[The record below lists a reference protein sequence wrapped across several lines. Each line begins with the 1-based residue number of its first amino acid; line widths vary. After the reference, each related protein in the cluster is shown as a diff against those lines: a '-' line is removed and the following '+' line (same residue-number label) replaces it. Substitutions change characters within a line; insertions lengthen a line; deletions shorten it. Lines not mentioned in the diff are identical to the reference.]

1 MRKTRLERLMAGT
14 MLAITATLVTTTSS
28 FATPDSIRQVAP
40 LPPSLNGVRIIQR
53 RPEPM
58 PERAEP
64 PAPVPMPPEAV
75 RREPTRQEQV
85 RQEPVRAEPV
95 RQEPVRQEPA
105 RVEPVRQEAPR
116 PEPVRAE
123 PVRVEI
129 PRNEPARQEP
139 APAEPARAE
148 APRGDSNFIM
158 ATLDKFFGASDAQIA
173 EKLRG
178 AMAGKK
184 SDKAD
189 AERRAVETLYA
200 SRNYAPVWIRDGR
213 LTASAKSA
221 ILRMKNA
228 QGDALEPSDYAV
240 PDFAQA
246 NGADQLAAADYKLT
260 LAALDYARHLSLGR
274 VAPTRVTVEV
284 DYGKRDVDNVELLR
298 KLADARD
305 ANAAFD
311 SFEPPHQPYKALKRK
326 LAEMRDGGPRADAN
340 ERIAGG
346 PAIKPGDKDARV
358 PMLRE
363 RLNVRLAVQGPRI
376 MQVRD
381 QRTGRMKTVKVA
393 GEDPKASELVYDKAL
408 FNAIKNVQARADIKP
423 TGVIDNK
430 TIAAINGPSQQQ
442 QMQAVM
448 ANMERW
454 RWLPRSLGANYVM
467 VNIPDYTLKVVK
479 DNNNVVWR
487 TKIVVGKPQTP
498 TPLLTGQFDNIIV
511 NPSWYVPQSI
521 IQNEL
526 LPAYASDPNVFARM
540 GLEVKRGADGHINVV
555 QPPGAANAL
564 GRIKFNF
571 QNKYHVYLH
580 DTPERRLFAAE
591 RRAFSHGCMRVEN
604 PTKFGEIMLA
614 MSIPG
619 PTPTQPQIEK
629 LVGHE
634 EKTFKMVD
642 RPMVHLTY
650 QSAFVDDDGRLQ
662 VRDDIY
668 GFDKRIHTIM
678 TTDERRVADVA
689 PPQDKTRDMATL
701 KSNQEILSRVE
712 RREAG
717 NPFSFFEKIFR

>member
-14 MLAITATLVTTTSS
+14 MLAATTAAMTAMATPS
-28 FATPDSIRQVAP
+28 FAAPDNIRQVAP

-58 PERAEP
+58 PERTEP
-64 PAPVPMPPEAV
+64 PVPMPPEAT
-75 RREPTRQEQV
+75 RR
-85 RQEPVRAEPV
+85 
-95 RQEPVRQEPA
+95 
-105 RVEPVRQEAPR
+105 EAPR

-123 PVRVEI
+123 PVRPEP
-129 PRNEPARQEP
+129 PRAEPVRIETPRQEP
-139 APAEPARAE
+139 AAAEPARAE
-148 APRGDSNFIM
+148 GPRGESNFIM
-158 ATLDKFFGASDAQIA
+158 TTLDKFFGASDAQIA
-173 EKLRG
+173 DRLRA
-178 AMAGKK
+178 AMASKK

-189 AERRAVETLYA
+189 AERRAVESFYA
-200 SRNYAPVWIRDGR
+200 SRNYAPMWIRDGR
-213 LTASAKSA
+213 LTGSAKSA
-221 ILRMKNA
+221 VLRMKNA
-228 QGDALEPSDYAV
+228 QADALEPADYAV

-274 VAPTRVTVEV
+274 IAPTRVTAEV
-284 DYGKRDVDNVELLR
+284 DYGKRDVDNTDLLR

-311 SFEPPHQPYKALKRK
+311 SFEPPHQAYKALKRK
-326 LAEMRDGGPRADAN
+326 LVDMRDAGPRAAAG
-340 ERIAGG
+340 ERIATG

-358 PMLRE
+358 PQLRE
-363 RLNVRLAVQGPRI
+363 RLNVRLAVQGPRT
-376 MQVRD
+376 MKVRD
-381 QRTGRMKTVKVA
+381 QRTGRIKTVKIA
-393 GEDPKASELVYDKAL
+393 AEDPRTAELVYDKAL

-423 TGVIDNK
+423 TGVIDNR
-430 TIAAINGPSQQQ
+430 TIAAINGPTRQQQ
-442 QMQAVM
+442 IQTVM

-454 RWLPRSLGANYVM
+454 RWLPRNLGANYVM
-467 VNIPDYTLKVVK
+467 VNVPDYTLKVVR
-479 DNNNVVWR
+479 DNNVIWH

-498 TPLLTGQFDNIIV
+498 TPLLTGQFDNVIV

-526 LPAYASDPNVFARM
+526 LPAYASDPNVFAKM
-540 GLEVKRGADGHINVV
+540 GLEVKRGPDGHINVV

-580 DTPERRLFAAE
+580 DTPDRRLFGAE

-614 MSIPG
+614 MAIPG
-619 PTPTQPQIEK
+619 PTPTQPQLER

-634 EKTFKMVD
+634 EKTFKMVN

-650 QSAFVDDDGRLQ
+650 QSAFVDDDGKLHF
-662 VRDDIY
+662 RDDIY
-668 GFDKRIHTIM
+668 GFDKRIHAIM

-689 PPQDKTRDMATL
+689 PPQDKTRDLATL

-717 NPFSFFEKIFR
+717 NPFAFFERIFR

>member
-1 MRKTRLERLMAGT
+1 MAGT
-14 MLAITATLVTTTSS
+14 MLALMTTMTAGPS
-28 FATPDSIRQVAP
+28 FAAPDGIRQVAP
-40 LPPSLNGVRIIQR
+40 LPPSLNGARIIQR
-53 RPEPM
+53 RPEPL
-58 PERAEP
+58 PERAE

-75 RREPTRQEQV
+75 RR
-85 RQEPVRAEPV
+85 
-95 RQEPVRQEPA
+95 
-105 RVEPVRQEAPR
+105 EAPR

-123 PVRVEI
+123 PVRVEV
-129 PRNEPARQEP
+129 PRQEP
-139 APAEPARAE
+139 VATEPVRAE
-148 APRGDSNFIM
+148 APRGDNTF
-158 ATLDKFFGASDAQIA
+158 AAAALDKSFGASDAQIA
-173 EKLRG
+173 DKLRA

-189 AERRAVETLYA
+189 AERRAVESFYA
-200 SRNYAPVWIRDGR
+200 SRNYAPMWIRDGR
-213 LTASAKSA
+213 LTAGAKSA
-221 ILRMKNA
+221 VLRMKNA
-228 QGDALEPSDYAV
+228 QADALEPADYAV
-240 PDFAQA
+240 PDFSQA

-274 VAPTRVTVEV
+274 IAPTRVTVEV
-284 DYGKRDVDNVELLR
+284 DYGKRDVDNNDLLR

-311 SFEPPHQPYKALKRK
+311 SFEPSHQAYKALKRK
-326 LAEMRDGGPRADAN
+326 LAEMRNAGPRADAG

-358 PMLRE
+358 PILRE
-363 RLNVRLAVQGPRI
+363 RLNVRLAVQGPRT

-381 QRTGRMKTVKVA
+381 QRTGRTKTVKVA
-393 GEDPKASELVYDKAL
+393 GEDTKAAELVYDKAL

-430 TIAAINGPSQQQ
+430 TIAAINGPTQGQ

-479 DNNNVVWR
+479 DNSNVIWR

-526 LPAYASDPNVFARM
+526 LPAYASDPNVFAKM

-580 DTPERRLFAAE
+580 DTPERRLFAAD

-614 MSIPG
+614 MAIPG
-619 PTPTQPQIEK
+619 PTPSQSQIEK
-629 LVGHE
+629 LVGQE

-662 VRDDIY
+662 MRDDIY
-668 GFDKRIHTIM
+668 GFDKRINAIM
-678 TTDERRVADVA
+678 TSDERRVADVA
-689 PPQDKTRDMATL
+689 PPQDKSRDLATL

-717 NPFSFFEKIFR
+717 NPFQFFERIFR